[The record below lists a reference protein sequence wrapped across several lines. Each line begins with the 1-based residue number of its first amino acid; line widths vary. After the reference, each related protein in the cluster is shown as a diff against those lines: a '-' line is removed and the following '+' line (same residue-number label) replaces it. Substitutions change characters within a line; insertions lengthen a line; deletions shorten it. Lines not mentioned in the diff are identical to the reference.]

1 MKKIIALMIITIV
14 LSSIP
19 LVAATNAKPPISKA
33 VFIHRVD
40 GYVKPP
46 GVGKPTPEPE
56 EPQLYDFMLKNI
68 KWPEL
73 GLSYV
78 INPTINE
85 EANIYG
91 LGANEIITAI
101 SSAAETWDN
110 ESFTTVNHFGSYEE
124 DFAAEVDYENAQ
136 ADSVNEIVFGDVPY
150 EDAIAVCIV
159 YYISVGPPSGRK
171 IVEFDIILD
180 DADFVWGNAGETN
193 ENIPGDTTVMDI
205 QNIATHE
212 LGHALGLDDLY
223 FSEASEQTMFGIG
236 AYGETKKRTLN
247 TGDIDGIVALYG

>member
-19 LVAATNAKPPISKA
+19 LVAATNSKPPISKA
-33 VFIHRVD
+33 VFIHRAD

-46 GVGKPTPEPE
+46 GVGKPKPEPE

-68 KWPEL
+68 KWQAL

-78 INPTINE
+78 INPTINAA
-85 EANIYG
+85 ANKYN
-91 LGANEIITAI
+91 LENTEIATTI
-101 SSAAETWDN
+101 SLAAETWDN
-110 ESFTTVNHFGSYEE
+110 ESFTTVNHFGSYAI
-124 DFAAEVDYENAQ
+124 DYTAEVDFETAQ
-136 ADSVNEIVFGDVPY
+136 VDEVNEIVFGDFPY
-150 EDAIAVCIV
+150 EGAIAVCIV
-159 YYISVGPPSGRK
+159 YFISVGPPSGRR
-171 IVEFDIILD
+171 IVEFDIIFD
-180 DADFVWGNAGETN
+180 DVDFVWGNAGETN

-223 FSEASEQTMFGIG
+223 FSEASEQTMFGVG